1 MPRAL
6 LLAVVTFGLTA
17 PGAMAYP
24 WPVKPVDVQ
33 HPIRGNF
40 DDPRSLRGYV
50 DSAWDN
56 PLSFHSGVD
65 IQARDGTPVYAIA
78 SGTVTFPSTFAVAV
92 STPFESLVFGYWHV
106 VPAVGP
112 LQYVLHGQ
120 LLGYVRPGA
129 GHVHLAEK
137 RFGAYVNPLR
147 RGGLTPYRDT
157 TPPVIRRLVFYRCG
171 SDAEIP
177 AERVN
182 GCIDLAVDAYDPPP
196 IRPKPPWSDV
206 VLSPTHITWSGLF
219 DSAWHPLAFRAR
231 AVDFTTLLTIPLTN
245 VYAPETVMNKP
256 NAPGDYQYW
265 LARNVDTTFLDD
277 GRHAISVTASDIR
290 GNTTTRALQFIV
302 ENAQTPSV
310 P

>member
-40 DDPRSLRGYV
+40 DDPRALRGYI

-78 SGTVTFPSTFAVAV
+78 SGTVTFPSSFAVAV

-106 VPAVGP
+106 VPVVGP
-112 LQYVLHGQ
+112 YQYVARGQ

-129 GHVHLAEK
+129 GHVHLSEK
-137 RFGAYVNPLR
+137 RYGEYVNPLR
-147 RGGLTPYRDT
+147 RGGLAPYRDT
-157 TPPVIRRLVFYRCG
+157 TPPVIRGLVLYKCG
-171 SDAEIP
+171 TTTEVKSDAV
-177 AERVN
+177 A
-182 GCIDLAVDAYDPPP
+182 GCVDLAVDAYDPPP
-196 IRPKPPWSDV
+196 IPPKPPWSDI

-219 DSAWHPLAFRAR
+219 GGAWRPLAFRAET
-231 AVDFTTLLTIPLTN
+231 VDFNRLLTIRLTD
-245 VYAPETVMNKP
+245 VYAPGTRLNGP
-256 NAPGDYQYW
+256 NLSGDYRFW
-265 LARNVDTTFLDD
+265 LAHNVDTTMLGD
-277 GRHAISVTASDIR
+277 GPHTISVTATDVR
-290 GNTTTRALQFIV
+290 GNATTTAFQFTV
-302 ENAQTPSV
+302 TNA
-310 P
+310 